1 MKTYVFFH
9 MADDDFIREEQIV
22 NFAPHEAHATDLPS
36 GIAHRFLFLIF
47 LFFYRNNINVI

>member
-9 MADDDFIREEQIV
+9 MADDDFIREEQFA

-47 LFFYRNNINVI
+47 LFFYRNDINVI